1 MKTLLSLLL
10 ICACLGAV
18 PCGAVDS
25 VPTHSGEGAFRWYV
39 KRNDEHKTPTLP
51 SEFSFLSEHDGWY
64 CDTAEHPEKKLYL
77 TFDAGY
83 ENGNISKILDILREE
98 EVPAAFFVLEHL
110 VTANTDL
117 VTRMNTEGHLVCN
130 HTATH
135 RRLTGADRASFE
147 AELRRMEDVYRA
159 TVGEEIAKYYRPP
172 EGTFTRDHLIWAK
185 EMGYKTVFWSFAYA
199 DWSNDKQP
207 DPKAAIQ
214 KIRNHTHPGEVILLH
229 PTSATNAG
237 ILRELIRG
245 WRADGYRF
253 GTLHE
258 LTREK

>member
-1 MKTLLSLLL
+1 
-10 ICACLGAV
+10 
-18 PCGAVDS
+18 
-25 VPTHSGEGAFRWYV
+25 
-39 KRNDEHKTPTLP
+39 
-51 SEFSFLSEHDGWY
+51 
-64 CDTAEHPEKKLYL
+64 
-77 TFDAGY
+77 
-83 ENGNISKILDILREE
+83 
-98 EVPAAFFVLEHL
+98 
-110 VTANTDL
+110 
-117 VTRMNTEGHLVCN
+117 
-130 HTATH
+130 
-135 RRLTGADRASFE
+135 
-147 AELRRMEDVYRA
+147 MEDVYRA